1 MNLFVSEEQYCR
13 RAMKYSGIN
22 HLALVTPDM
31 DRTIEYWRDLL
42 GLRIVGTF
50 GRPGYRQY
58 FFEVSDTD
66 FIAFFEWEGAEP
78 IEEKEHGVPEPGPR
92 AFDHVSLG
100 LQEEE
105 GLWEMK
111 ERIEA
116 AGFWVSEVIDH
127 GFIHSIYTFDPHGVP
142 VELSVNV
149 REVDIRERPVA
160 ADPSPS
166 NLAGEGFGPR
176 SERWP
181 EIKGPTPKDH
191 RRVYPGMG
199 SDAIRKLKS

>member
-1 MNLFVSEEQYCR
+1 
-13 RAMKYSGIN
+13 MKYTGIN

-58 FFEVSDTD
+58 FFEVSANDL
-66 FIAFFEWEGAEP
+66 IAFFEWGGAES

-100 LQEEE
+100 LEDEED
-105 GLWEMK
+105 LWTMK
-111 ERIEA
+111 DRIDA
-116 AGFWVSEVIDH
+116 GGFWVSEVIDH

-142 VELSVNV
+142 VELSVN
-149 REVDIRERPVA
+149 RKEVDIRKEPVA
-160 ADPSPS
+160 ADESPVGR
-166 NLAGEGFGPR
+166 AKEGFAPR
-176 SERWP
+176 AGRWP
-181 EIKGPTPKDH
+181 EVKEPTPKDA
-191 RRVYPGMG
+191 RRVHPGMG
-199 SDAIRKLKS
+199 SEAIRRLKSR

>member
-1 MNLFVSEEQYCR
+1 MNQMAKAR
-13 RAMKYSGIN
+13 GRMHMKYNGIN

-50 GRPGYRQY
+50 GRQGYRQY
-58 FFEVSDTD
+58 FFEVSGTD
-66 FIAFFEWEGAEP
+66 CIAFFEWEGAEAVR
-78 IEEKEHGVPEPGPR
+78 EKEHGVPEPGPR

-100 LQEEE
+100 LEDEDS
-105 GLWEMK
+105 LWEMK
-111 ERIEA
+111 DRIAA

-142 VELSVNV
+142 LELSVNV
-149 REVDIRERPVA
+149 READIRERPVA

-166 NLAGEGFGPR
+166 RLVKEGFGPR
-176 SERWP
+176 TGRWP
-181 EIKGPTPKDH
+181 EVKEPTPKDE
-191 RRVYPGMG
+191 RRMYPGMG
-199 SDAIRKLKS
+199 SEAIQKLKS